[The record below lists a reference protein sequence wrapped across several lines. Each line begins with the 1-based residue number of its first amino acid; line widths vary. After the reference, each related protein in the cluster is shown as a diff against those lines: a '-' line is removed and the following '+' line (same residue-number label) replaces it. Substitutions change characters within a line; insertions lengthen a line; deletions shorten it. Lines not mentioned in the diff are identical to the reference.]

1 MDMTY
6 FWEILWGVVGTV
18 VTGLATW
25 LTTRL
30 VAWLNTKI
38 KDQKAAKM
46 ATDLATIIMSAVQAV
61 SQAFVDTLKKNGKFD
76 EAAQKEAKEKAYNII
91 MGQLTEELKEYVLAN
106 FGDIKE
112 YVMNQIEA
120 MLFVLKK

>member
-38 KDQKAAKM
+38 KDQKAAKI
-46 ATDLATIIMSAVQAV
+46 ATDLANIIMSAVQAV
-61 SQAFVDTLKKNGKFD
+61 SQSFVDTLKKNGKFD

-91 MGQLTEELKEYVLAN
+91 MGELTEELKEYVLAN

-120 MLFVLKK
+120 MLFILKK